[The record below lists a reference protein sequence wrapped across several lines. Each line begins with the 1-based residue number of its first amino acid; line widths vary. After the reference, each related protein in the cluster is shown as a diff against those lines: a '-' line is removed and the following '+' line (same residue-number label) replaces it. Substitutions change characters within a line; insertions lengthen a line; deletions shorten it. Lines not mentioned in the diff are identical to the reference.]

1 MVAALRFQDH
11 VDLGIER
18 LLGALLPRF
27 CCGSSPCVE
36 LCDFE
41 ASRLRENV
49 SAILHGHRYDSS
61 VMHTLITVPPTVNRP
76 LYQSAL
82 FAQVGVQLRERPSDR
97 IALAFVVQPIT
108 LVLILS
114 AACAWVNAVG
124 RLELLAQFINVHR
137 FDVASYRVLH
147 LHAVARVLESDPLNA
162 IVVLSHHEGCRRGY
176 RTGGC
181 TAIRAV

>member
-1 MVAALRFQDH
+1 MWWQPCASRTMWTWELSASWGRFCRVSV
-11 VDLGIER
+11 VDLR
-18 LLGALLPRF
+18 H
-27 CCGSSPCVE
+27 
-36 LCDFE
+36 
-41 ASRLRENV
+41 ASN
-49 SAILHGHRYDSS
+49 SATSKPH
-61 VMHTLITVPPTVNRP
+61 VLITVPPTVNRP

-176 RTGGC
+176 RTGGW
-181 TAIRAV
+181 T